1 MLLEALF
8 LVLPQPTQNV
18 CAPVFELILS
28 TPSDI
33 LSSEVGTNSTISKY
47 TYSYHSSC
55 HARTTMILVPVLMGY
70 ALTAGS

>member
-18 CAPVFELILS
+18 RASVFELILYI
-28 TPSDI
+28 PSNI
-33 LSSEVGTNSTISKY
+33 LSSEVSTNSTVNKY